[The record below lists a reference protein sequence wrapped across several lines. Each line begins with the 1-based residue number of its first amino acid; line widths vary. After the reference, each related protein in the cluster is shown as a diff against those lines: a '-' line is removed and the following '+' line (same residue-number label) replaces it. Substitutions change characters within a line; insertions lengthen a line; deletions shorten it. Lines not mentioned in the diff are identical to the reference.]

1 MGDITNPK
9 NPHWNG
15 EGMRVLVVAL
25 CLSVVALSGCVAPA
39 SGLSLQDE
47 AQREADRTYD
57 DAVLVGILGAE
68 WTNDSLVNQV
78 SEESP
83 EAEALAQQGVD
94 ENPGDGLANAWAYF
108 FDSPEGGLVV
118 VVGADGSIVDTEKLG
133 SSSGSKSFGF
143 VNPIGEVSIDS
154 VEAAAIVNENHERF
168 AEVAAAEDAL
178 VMMFLVHDDEYFDGT
193 FWAFMAVTAE
203 GEDFVF
209 ALVDGT
215 SGEYTDFGSFFG

>member
-1 MGDITNPK
+1 
-9 NPHWNG
+9 
-15 EGMRVLVVAL
+15 MRILVIAL
-25 CLSVVALSGCVAPA
+25 LLSAVALSGCVAPT
-39 SGLSLQDE
+39 SGLALRDE
-47 AQREADRTYD
+47 AQREADRTHD

-68 WTNDSLVNQV
+68 WTNDSLVTQV

-94 ENPGDGLANAWAYF
+94 ASPGDGLANAWAYF

-118 VVGADGSIVDTEKLG
+118 VVGADGNVVDTEELQG
-133 SSSGSKSFGF
+133 SGSKSFGF
-143 VNPIGEVSIDS
+143 TNPIGEVTVDS
-154 VEAAAIVNENHERF
+154 VEAAAIVSENHARF
-168 AEVAAAEDAL
+168 SEVAAKEDAL

-193 FWAFMAVTAE
+193 FWAFMAISSQ

-215 SGEYTDFGSFFG
+215 SGEYTDFGAFFG